1 MANGIVLCLVVADD
15 VFLSPGIEI
24 FISLCAMAIYL
35 LDHAIYLLIIAVYL
49 LSIVVLM
56 GIASLMLGISILM
69 LGRAILHIAI
79 VVLKIGIVVGLL
91 VSPQVYLI
99 IVLVGGKISNLYP
112 SAEMA
117 PALEVDANWT
127 MPEPFIGAKRM

>member
-1 MANGIVLCLVVADD
+1 M
-15 VFLSPGIEI
+15 
-24 FISLCAMAIYL
+24 

-56 GIASLMLGISILM
+56 LSMVVWMGIASLMLGISILI

-79 VVLKIGIVVGLL
+79 VVLKIGIVVRLL

-117 PALEVDANWT
+117 PALEMDANWT

>member
-1 MANGIVLCLVVADD
+1 M
-15 VFLSPGIEI
+15 
-24 FISLCAMAIYL
+24 

-56 GIASLMLGISILM
+56 LSIVVLMGIASLM
-69 LGRAILHIAI
+69 LGRAILHRAI
-79 VVLKIGIVVGLL
+79 VVLKIGIVVRLL

-117 PALEVDANWT
+117 AALEVDANWT